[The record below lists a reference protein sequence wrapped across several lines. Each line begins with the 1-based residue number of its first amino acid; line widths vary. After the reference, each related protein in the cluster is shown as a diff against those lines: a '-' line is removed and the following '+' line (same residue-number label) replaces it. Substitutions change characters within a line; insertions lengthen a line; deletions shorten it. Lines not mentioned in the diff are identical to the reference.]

1 MAYKRQVSEQMAES
15 YALKNDMAFFEV
27 SPLCDFNVTESFA
40 ELSRVAL
47 KRNGMRRTWGTDKGI
62 FFWSQTCCYSTCIIL
77 VHVWSSIT
85 LYRHT
90 HIVLW
95 FSNQGYLFMKFQN
108 TLPHACTSWQFG
120 RTSPHEMYCVTV
132 NWQKA
137 TSFKIWNRISKNLL
151 FCFAVLSLKEIACR
165 CIVANTTIY
174 GIDRLPLPHSLTSHL
189 KSYALTNKTRVRMQ
203 SFVHRKIKYLNPTDT
218 PPAHC
223 RQSCCIS

>member
-1 MAYKRQVSEQMAES
+1 MCEAVLPFIDTLILYYDFQIKVNSLWNFKIPYHMLVLLDNLVGQV
-15 YALKNDMAFFEV
+15 
-27 SPLCDFNVTESFA
+27 P
-40 ELSRVAL
+40 
-47 KRNGMRRTWGTDKGI
+47 
-62 FFWSQTCCYSTCIIL
+62 
-77 VHVWSSIT
+77 
-85 LYRHT
+85 
-90 HIVLW
+90 
-95 FSNQGYLFMKFQN
+95 MK
-108 TLPHACTSWQFG
+108 
-120 RTSPHEMYCVTV
+120 MYCLTV

-137 TSFKIWNRISKNLL
+137 TSFKIWNRISKNLF
-151 FCFAVLSLKEIACR
+151 FCFPVLSLKEIACR

>member
-120 RTSPHEMYCVTV
+120 RTSPHENVLFNSKLTES
-132 NWQKA
+132 NLIQNLKLN
-137 TSFKIWNRISKNLL
+137 FKESSLL
-151 FCFAVLSLKEIACR
+151 FCSAFIEGDCLSVHSGQHHYLWNRQTSIA
-165 CIVANTTIY
+165 
-174 GIDRLPLPHSLTSHL
+174 SF
-189 KSYALTNKTRVRMQ
+189 TNFSPQ
-203 SFVHRKIKYLNPTDT
+203 ILCTDK
-218 PPAHC
+218 
-223 RQSCCIS
+223 